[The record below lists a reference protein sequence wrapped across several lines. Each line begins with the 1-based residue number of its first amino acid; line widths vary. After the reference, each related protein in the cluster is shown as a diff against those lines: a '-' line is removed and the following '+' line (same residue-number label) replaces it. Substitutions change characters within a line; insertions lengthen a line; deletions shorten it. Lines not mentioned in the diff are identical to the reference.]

1 MEGGRVVV
9 DQALIEKAK
18 QGNSHAFRL
27 VVETYQNYIFQ
38 AVYGVLRNQQ
48 DAEDATQE
56 VFLKIYHSLPKYENQ
71 GFKTWIRRIA
81 VNHAIDIRRKKIR
94 RKEDQQVEYE
104 EFYSPMVTS
113 VEHDVLTSERKQIL
127 LRRIEELPK
136 NYQSVVKGFYIDDK
150 TFLELSE
157 EENVK
162 PKSIEVRLFRAR
174 QWMKEHW
181 KEDDFS

>member
-1 MEGGRVVV
+1 MEGGREVV
-9 DQALIEKAK
+9 DEALIEKAK
-18 QGNSHAFRL
+18 QGNDHAYRL
-27 VVETYQNYIFQ
+27 LVEKYQNYIFQ
-38 AVYGVLRNQQ
+38 AVYGVLRNRE
-48 DAEDATQE
+48 DAEDAAQE

-81 VNHAIDIRRKKIR
+81 VNHAIDIKRKKIR
-94 RKEDQQVEYE
+94 RMEDQQVEYE
-104 EFYSPMVTS
+104 EYYSPPATS
-113 VEHDVLTSERKQIL
+113 VEHNVLTIERKEML
-127 LRRIEELPK
+127 VKRIEELPK
-136 NYQSVVKGFYIDDK
+136 NYQSVVKGFYLEEK
-150 TFLELSE
+150 TFAELSE